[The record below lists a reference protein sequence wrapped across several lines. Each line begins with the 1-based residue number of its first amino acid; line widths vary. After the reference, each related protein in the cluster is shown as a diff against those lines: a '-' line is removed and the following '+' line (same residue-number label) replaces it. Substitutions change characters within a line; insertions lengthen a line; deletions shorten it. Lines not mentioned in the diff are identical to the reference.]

1 MAKGWYAVH
10 TYSGWE
16 QRIESQ
22 ARQMM
27 QDDDKLGKY
36 CTDVRVPIRVIK
48 EMKDGKEKERK
59 SKILPSYILMELDMP
74 SDIEE
79 EKRLIF
85 MVKSIEGVTG
95 FVNATTARG
104 SRPIPLTPSEVRNI
118 FELTGDI
125 KSTRT
130 AVSFVSFEKGD
141 KISIKAGSFQ
151 GFTGTIEEVQK
162 ERGRLKVAVEIF
174 GRPTIVDIET
184 SDAEKI

>member
-22 ARQMM
+22 ARLMM
-27 QDDDKLGKY
+27 QDEDKLGKY
-36 CTDVRVPIRVIK
+36 CTDVRVPIRTVK
-48 EMKDGKEKERK
+48 EMKDGKEKEHK
-59 SKILPSYILMELDMP
+59 SKVLPGYILMELDMP
-74 SDIEE
+74 LDADE
-79 EKRLIF
+79 EKHLVF

-118 FELTGDI
+118 FELTGEI
-125 KSTRT
+125 KATHT
-130 AVSFVSFEKGD
+130 TVSFVSFEKGD
-141 KISIKAGSFQ
+141 KVSIKAGSFQ
-151 GFTGTIEEVQK
+151 GFTGTVEEVQK